1 MTAEGP
7 YPTNEDVRETFLE
20 GLRNTLGTDRV
31 FTDEGSLREASTDA
45 SPCLVP
51 PMAVVRA
58 SSEDDIVAL
67 LAACSARG
75 VPVTPRAAGTSL
87 SGAAIGPGILLDTTR
102 LAAVRSFDPAAATV
116 RVEPS
121 VALQDLNA
129 YLRGRGFRFPLEPG
143 SLQWCRVGGM
153 VGHNASGYGSLKYG
167 QTADY
172 IVALRVVLAD
182 GTRLEARDL
191 PLDGP
196 EWRETVRR
204 APALETVRRILE
216 EHREPIVRNRPR
228 VRKHSCGYGLAALVD
243 SMDRGQFPLQRLFVG
258 SEGTLGVV
266 TEATLRVLPRPAGTI
281 TCLLL
286 LDALEDMGPL
296 VRDLL
301 PLGPSALE
309 GIDGDSLDVLG
320 RESHGIPG
328 RARALVLVEFDD
340 GDLQT
345 LGARVAREVAPRY
358 RLSAP
363 VEVAAD
369 AERQAALWK
378 ARRSLFPTLLNRP
391 GPRRPWGFVEDPIVP
406 TDRVA
411 EFIAYLTDLTRRYG
425 TVAGIYGHLGDGNTH
440 YRPVFDPT
448 DPADLEKMRALRREF
463 DDAVLDRFGG
473 LPSGEH
479 GIGRIRADVL
489 PRVWG
494 REVYDAM
501 RAIKEA
507 LDPRGLLNPGVLF
520 SEDEW
525 WESWGGLEAREP
537 L

>member
-1 MTAEGP
+1 
-7 YPTNEDVRETFLE
+7 
-20 GLRNTLGTDRV
+20 
-31 FTDEGSLREASTDA
+31 
-45 SPCLVP
+45 
-51 PMAVVRA
+51 MAVVRV
-58 SSEDDIVAL
+58 SSEDDIATVL
-67 LAACSARG
+67 GACSAHG
-75 VPVTPRAAGTSL
+75 APVTPRAGGTSL

-102 LAAVRSFDPAAATV
+102 LAAIRAFDPAAGTV

-121 VALQDLNA
+121 VALLDLNA
-129 YLRGRGFRFPLEPG
+129 YLRERGMRFPLEPG
-143 SLQWCRVGGM
+143 SLQWCRIGGM
-153 VGHNASGYGSLKYG
+153 LGHNASGYGSVKYG

-172 IVALRVVLAD
+172 VVALRVVLAD
-182 GTRLEARDL
+182 GTRLVACDL

-196 EWRETVRR
+196 EWRETVRG
-204 APALETVRRILE
+204 APALEAVREILE
-216 EHREPIVRNRPR
+216 DHREAILRGRPR
-228 VRKHSCGYGLAALVD
+228 VRKHSCGYGLAALVEA
-243 SMDRGQFPLQRLFVG
+243 MDRGRFPLQRLFVG

-266 TEATLRVLPRPAGTI
+266 TEATLRVLPRPAGTV

-286 LDALEDMGPL
+286 LEALEDMGPL

-301 PLGPSALE
+301 PLGPSAIE

-320 RESHGIPG
+320 REAHGVPG
-328 RARALVLVEFDD
+328 RARALILVEFDE
-340 GDLQT
+340 GDLHV
-345 LGARVAREVAPRY
+345 LGERVAQEVAARY

-369 AERQAALWK
+369 ADRQAALWK

-411 EFIAYLTDLTRRYG
+411 EFIAFLTDLTRRYG

-448 DPADLEKMRALRREF
+448 DPEDLEKMQALRREF

-489 PRVWG
+489 SRIWG
-494 REVYDAM
+494 REVFEAM
-501 RAIKEA
+501 RAIKDA

-520 SEDEW
+520 SKEEW